1 LSNDRPKAQGAA
13 LSHSYEMEGFCM
25 DKALQA
31 LLFEQWKNGACL
43 RYVIIALEN
52 LGYKPQK
59 IQELVCEMR
68 ELFDWISTDQ
78 ADKHYCNGPY

>member
-1 LSNDRPKAQGAA
+1 
-13 LSHSYEMEGFCM
+13 M

-43 RYVIIALEN
+43 GYVITALES
-52 LGYKPQK
+52 LDYEPQK
-59 IQELVCEMR
+59 IQEVVCEMR
-68 ELFDWISTDQ
+68 ELFDWISTDE

>member
-1 LSNDRPKAQGAA
+1 
-13 LSHSYEMEGFCM
+13 M